1 MLTSSKQT
9 GALPLGSYIFPSSPF
24 RDNLAGSQL
33 GKCQAWSAAPGSSH
47 TAEQRG
53 LGLERRQQLNNSA
66 ATLPGMPKQ
75 RKPWH
80 GPAGNTHSSD
90 FHLVTL
96 FVRKSLAYLNEVTMT
111 SVMKTRGH
119 RRNQGDG
126 SGGTQRMGNGQCPPL
141 CLSQGFTT
149 SNPLVCSK
157 AQPPVLSPR
166 TMCRKPS

>member
-75 RKPWH
+75 RKH
-80 GPAGNTHSSD
+80 GMDLLA
-90 FHLVTL
+90 TL
-96 FVRKSLAYLNEVTMT
+96 IPLIFTWSPYLFARVW
-111 SVMKTRGH
+111 
-119 RRNQGDG
+119 
-126 SGGTQRMGNGQCPPL
+126 L
-141 CLSQGFTT
+141 I
-149 SNPLVCSK
+149 
-157 AQPPVLSPR
+157 
-166 TMCRKPS
+166 